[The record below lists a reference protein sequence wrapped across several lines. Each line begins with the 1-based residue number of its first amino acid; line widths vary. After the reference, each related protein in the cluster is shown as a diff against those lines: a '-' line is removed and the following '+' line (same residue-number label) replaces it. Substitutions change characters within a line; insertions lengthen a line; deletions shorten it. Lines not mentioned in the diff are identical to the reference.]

1 MSAEPLAKP
10 DSASVMVIGSS
21 AEAAAIIA
29 DLCSALPRPPTLIET
44 ASARAALDML
54 RRAAPDLIVVRLTC
68 LSELGATTE
77 DAVSR
82 LAKSAAGAL
91 LVTLA
96 EAASVS
102 TTLAVM
108 GAGAHDCL
116 ATPYEHGTLGTRVV
130 DLARR
135 HGKAASL
142 AGEPWPAEPSPS
154 LADAFAEMQQAYQQI
169 ARLTGSPVSPTG
181 SGERKTSVL
190 PMWQQEQ
197 RIIEEAIA
205 SYSGNIALAAAAL
218 EISPST
224 IYRKRQ
230 TWADVGS
237 QVA

>member
-1 MSAEPLAKP
+1 MSAELVAKP
-10 DSASVMVIGSS
+10 DPATVLVIGSPTE
-21 AEAAAIIA
+21 AEAVVQ
-29 DLCSALPRPPTLIET
+29 DLCIALPRRPALIE
-44 ASARAALDML
+44 ADSARAALELL
-54 RRAAPDLIVVRLTC
+54 RKTTPDLIVVRLSV
-68 LSELGATTE
+68 LSELAFSLE

-82 LAKSAAGAL
+82 LAKSAADAL
-91 LVTLA
+91 LVALA

-116 ATPYEHGTLGTRVV
+116 ATPFAEGTLGTRVV

-135 HGKAASL
+135 HGKASAL
-142 AGEPWPAEPSPS
+142 GGEAWPPEPQPS
-154 LADAFAEMQQAYQQI
+154 LAEAFTEMQQAYQQI
-169 ARLTGSPVSPTG
+169 ARLAGTP
-181 SGERKTSVL
+181 SGERKSAVL

-205 SYSGNIALAAAAL
+205 SFGGNVALAAAAL

-230 TWADVGS
+230 TWMEAGS